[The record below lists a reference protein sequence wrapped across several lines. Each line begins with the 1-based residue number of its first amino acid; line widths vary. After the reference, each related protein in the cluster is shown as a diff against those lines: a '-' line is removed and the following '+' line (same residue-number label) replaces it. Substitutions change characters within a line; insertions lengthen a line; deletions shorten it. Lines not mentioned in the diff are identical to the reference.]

1 MVKTH
6 AILSVSWPL
15 TIRCNTV
22 YRHRSKHQ
30 YIEKEQLDRWLVS
43 YADYMTLLFALF
55 VVLYAM
61 SIVKEEEYSVL
72 ADSLT
77 RMFEKPEQTATGV
90 KGQSVLVTNTPL
102 SDLDMQGTSLEQ
114 PQGPTL
120 VADARELSDIAQKK
134 LGSPLQ
140 SVEQQ
145 LTKALANLLEQGL
158 AKVQQDENWLT
169 IELNSG
175 LLFASGS
182 ATTTGSAQTLLQ
194 EITKVINPIS
204 NFIRVRG
211 YTDNQPINNELFASN
226 WELSV
231 SRATSVLRLLE
242 RLGTAPQRMAIE
254 GFGQYYPF
262 SPNTTEDGRAEN
274 RKVVIAISRY
284 GYEQSAQSAIA
295 TQGDKALQQQLEQI
309 TQEDGSIRVIAL
321 PGGGIRITTRQDAPK
336 PGPSEQQE
344 P

>member
-1 MVKTH
+1 M
-6 AILSVSWPL
+6 
-15 TIRCNTV
+15 
-22 YRHRSKHQ
+22 YRHRQKHTQ
-30 YIEKEQLDRWLVS
+30 IEPEQLDRWLVS
-43 YADYMTLLFALF
+43 YADYMTLMFALF

-61 SIVKEEEYSVL
+61 SIVKEEQYSVL

-77 RMFEKPEQTATGV
+77 RMFEKPEQQNTGV
-90 KGQSVLVTNTPL
+90 QGQSVLTHAEPQSEL
-102 SDLDMQGTSLEQ
+102 DLYGTSLEQ
-114 PQGPTL
+114 AKGPSL
-120 VADARELSDIAQKK
+120 VADAKRLSEINETR

-140 SVEQQ
+140 AVEQQ

-158 AKVQQDENWLT
+158 AKIEQDENWLT

-182 ATTTGSAQTLLQ
+182 ATATSSAQTLLT
-194 EITKVINPIS
+194 EITRIINPIS

-211 YTDNQPINNELFASN
+211 YTDNLPINNELFSSN

-231 SRATSVLRLLE
+231 SRATSVLRILE
-242 RLGTAPQRMAIE
+242 RSGTAPQRLAIE

-262 SPNTTEDGRAEN
+262 GPNDTEQGRAAN

-284 GYEQSAQSAIA
+284 GYQPEETTPAQPEPA
-295 TQGDKALQQQLEQI
+295 DKTVAEGLQQLEQI
-309 TQEDGSIRVIAL
+309 TQDDGSIRVIAL
-321 PGGGIRITTRQDAPK
+321 PGGGIRITTRQDNPDAK
-336 PGPSEQQE
+336 PPEQQE

>member
-1 MVKTH
+1 M
-6 AILSVSWPL
+6 
-15 TIRCNTV
+15 
-22 YRHRSKHQ
+22 YRHRQKHTQ
-30 YIEKEQLDRWLVS
+30 IEPEQLDRWLVS
-43 YADYMTLLFALF
+43 YADYMTLMFALF

-61 SIVKEEEYSVL
+61 SIVKEEQYSVL

-77 RMFEKPEQTATGV
+77 RMFEKPEQQNTGV
-90 KGQSVLVTNTPL
+90 QGQSVLTHAEPQSEL
-102 SDLDMQGTSLEQ
+102 DLYGTSLEQ
-114 PQGPTL
+114 AKGPSL
-120 VADARELSDIAQKK
+120 VADAKRLSEINETR

-140 SVEQQ
+140 AVEQQ

-158 AKVQQDENWLT
+158 AKIEQDENWLT

-182 ATTTGSAQTLLQ
+182 ATATSSAQTLLT
-194 EITKVINPIS
+194 EITRIINPIS

-211 YTDNQPINNELFASN
+211 YTDNQPINNELFSSN

-231 SRATSVLRLLE
+231 SRATSVLRILE
-242 RLGTAPQRMAIE
+242 RSGTAPQRLAIE

-262 SPNTTEDGRAEN
+262 GPNDTEQGRAAN

-284 GYEQSAQSAIA
+284 GYQPEEITPVQPEPA
-295 TQGDKALQQQLEQI
+295 DKAEEGIRQQLEQV
-309 TQEDGSIRVIAL
+309 TQDDGSIRVIAL
-321 PGGGIRITTRQDAPK
+321 PGGGIRITTRQDNPDAK
-336 PGPSEQQE
+336 PPEQQE

>member
-1 MVKTH
+1 M
-6 AILSVSWPL
+6 
-15 TIRCNTV
+15 
-22 YRHRSKHQ
+22 YRHKQKHQ
-30 YIEKEQLDRWLVS
+30 HVEQEQLDRWLVS
-43 YADYMTLLFALF
+43 YADYMTLMFALF

-61 SIVKEEEYSVL
+61 SIVKEEQYNVL
-72 ADSLT
+72 ADSIT
-77 RMFEKPEQTATGV
+77 RMFEKPEQSGSGV
-90 KGQSVLVTNTPL
+90 PGSSVLTEPAPQSEL
-102 SDLDMQGTSLEQ
+102 ELYGTSLEDAK
-114 PQGPTL
+114 GPSL
-120 VADARELSDIAQKK
+120 VADAKQLSEVSAKQ

-145 LTKALANLLEQGL
+145 LTRALANLLEQGL
-158 AKVQQDENWLT
+158 AKIQQDENWLS
-169 IELNSG
+169 IELSSG

-182 ATTTGSAQTLLQ
+182 ATATSSAQTLLG
-194 EITKVINPIS
+194 EITKVINPID

-231 SRATSVLRLLE
+231 SRATSVLRMLE

-262 SPNTTEDGRAEN
+262 SANDSAQGRAAN

-284 GYEQSAQSAIA
+284 GYAAQSEKTDNSENAEN
-295 TQGDKALQQQLEQI
+295 DALQRQLEQI
-309 TQEDGSIRVIAL
+309 SQEDGSIRVIAL
-321 PGGGIRITTRQDAPK
+321 PGGGIRITTRQDNPDAQP
-336 PGPSEQQE
+336 PEQQE

>member
-1 MVKTH
+1 M
-6 AILSVSWPL
+6 
-15 TIRCNTV
+15 
-22 YRHRSKHQ
+22 YRHKQKHSHV
-30 YIEKEQLDRWLVS
+30 EPEQLDRWLVS
-43 YADYMTLLFALF
+43 YADYMTLMFALF

-77 RMFEKPEQTATGV
+77 KIFETPEHSGTG
-90 KGQSVLVTNTPL
+90 KQGLSVLTTPVPQSEL
-102 SDLDMQGTSLEQ
+102 DLYGTSLESAK
-114 PQGPTL
+114 GPTL
-120 VADARELSDIAQKK
+120 LADATQLSDVTQHK

-158 AKVQQDENWLT
+158 VKLQQDQNWLT
-169 IELNSG
+169 IELSSG

-182 ATTTGSAQTLLQ
+182 ATATQSAQTLLA
-194 EITKVINPIS
+194 EITKVINPIT

-211 YTDNQPINNELFASN
+211 YTDDQPINNELFSSN

-242 RLGTAPQRMAIE
+242 RQGTTPQRLAIE
-254 GFGQYYPF
+254 GYGQYYPF
-262 SPNTTEDGRAEN
+262 NANDSIQGRAAN
-274 RKVVIAISRY
+274 RKVVIAISRF
-284 GYEQSAQSAIA
+284 GYFANQASDEPKIDSSTENA
-295 TQGDKALQQQLEQI
+295 ALQRQLEQVS
-309 TQEDGSIRVIAL
+309 QKDGSIKVIAL
-321 PGGGIRITTRQDAPK
+321 PGGGIRITTREDNTDIKSP
-336 PGPSEQQE
+336 EQQE

>member
-1 MVKTH
+1 M
-6 AILSVSWPL
+6 
-15 TIRCNTV
+15 
-22 YRHRSKHQ
+22 YRHKQKHSQ
-30 YIEKEQLDRWLVS
+30 VEPEQLDRWLVS
-43 YADYMTLLFALF
+43 YADYMTLMFALF

-61 SIVKEEEYSVL
+61 AIVKEEQYSVL

-77 RMFEKPEQTATGV
+77 RMFEKPEQSGTGV
-90 KGQSVLVTNTPL
+90 PGQSVLATPTAQ
-102 SDLDMQGTSLEQ
+102 SEFDLYGTSLEQ
-114 PQGPTL
+114 AKGPDL
-120 VADARELSDIAQKK
+120 VADATRLSDVSERL

-158 AKVQQDENWLT
+158 AKLQQDQNWLT
-169 IELNSG
+169 IELSSG

-182 ATTTGSAQTLLQ
+182 ATATQSARTLLT
-194 EITKVINPIS
+194 EITRVINPIN

-211 YTDNQPINNELFASN
+211 YTDDEPINNELFSSN

-242 RLGTAPQRMAIE
+242 QLGTAPQRLAIE
-254 GFGQYYPF
+254 GYGQYYPF
-262 SPNTTEDGRAEN
+262 EQNDSAEGRAAN

-284 GYEQSAQSAIA
+284 GYQPPTSSENSDTTSRTEDA
-295 TQGDKALQQQLEQI
+295 GVLQRQLEKVSQ
-309 TQEDGSIRVIAL
+309 QDGSIKVIAL
-321 PGGGIRITTRQDAPK
+321 PGGGIRITTREDNPDVV
-336 PGPSEQQE
+336 PPEQQE

>member
-1 MVKTH
+1 M
-6 AILSVSWPL
+6 
-15 TIRCNTV
+15 
-22 YRHRSKHQ
+22 YRHKQKHQ
-30 YIEKEQLDRWLVS
+30 HVEQEQLDRWLVS
-43 YADYMTLLFALF
+43 YADYMTLMFALF

-61 SIVKEEEYSVL
+61 SIVKEEQYNVL
-72 ADSLT
+72 ADSIT
-77 RMFEKPEQTATGV
+77 RMFEKPEQSGSGV
-90 KGQSVLVTNTPL
+90 PGSAVLTEPAPQSELEL
-102 SDLDMQGTSLEQ
+102 YGTSLEDAK
-114 PQGPTL
+114 GPSL
-120 VADARELSDIAQKK
+120 VADAKQLSEVSAKQ

-145 LTKALANLLEQGL
+145 LTRALANLLEQGL
-158 AKVQQDENWLT
+158 AKIQQDENWLS
-169 IELNSG
+169 IELSSG

-182 ATTTGSAQTLLQ
+182 ATATSSAQTLLG
-194 EITKVINPIS
+194 EITKVINPID

-231 SRATSVLRLLE
+231 SRATSVLRMLE

-262 SPNTTEDGRAEN
+262 SANDSAQGRAAN

-284 GYEQSAQSAIA
+284 GYAAQSATTDNSDNA
-295 TQGDKALQQQLEQI
+295 ENDALQRQLEQI
-309 TQEDGSIRVIAL
+309 SQEDGSIRVIAL
-321 PGGGIRITTRQDAPK
+321 PGGGIRITTRQDNPDAK
-336 PGPSEQQE
+336 PPEQQE

>member
-1 MVKTH
+1 M
-6 AILSVSWPL
+6 
-15 TIRCNTV
+15 
-22 YRHRSKHQ
+22 YRHKQQHKH
-30 YIEKEQLDRWLVS
+30 IEQEQLDRWLVS
-43 YADYMTLLFALF
+43 YADYMTLMFALF

-77 RMFEKPEQTATGV
+77 KMFEKPSHSGTGV
-90 KGQSVLVTNTPL
+90 AGSSVLTVPAPQSEL
-102 SDLDMQGTSLEQ
+102 DLHGSSLQ
-114 PQGPTL
+114 QAKGPTL
-120 VADARELSDIAQKK
+120 LADATQLSAANERQ

-158 AKVQQDENWLT
+158 AKLQQDDNWLS
-169 IELNSG
+169 IELSSG

-182 ATTTGSAQTLLQ
+182 ATTTQSAQTLLN
-194 EITKVINPIS
+194 EITAVINPI
-204 NFIRVRG
+204 NNYIRIRG

-254 GFGQYYPF
+254 GYGQYYPF
-262 SPNTTEDGRAEN
+262 VPNDSAEGRAAN

-284 GYEQSAQSAIA
+284 GYVASDASQAPSADDAAARQ
-295 TQGDKALQQQLEQI
+295 ALQQQLEQI
-309 TQEDGSIRVIAL
+309 TQQDGSIRVIAL
-321 PGGGIRITTRQDAPK
+321 PGGGIRITTRDDNPDAEPAK
-336 PGPSEQQE
+336 QQE